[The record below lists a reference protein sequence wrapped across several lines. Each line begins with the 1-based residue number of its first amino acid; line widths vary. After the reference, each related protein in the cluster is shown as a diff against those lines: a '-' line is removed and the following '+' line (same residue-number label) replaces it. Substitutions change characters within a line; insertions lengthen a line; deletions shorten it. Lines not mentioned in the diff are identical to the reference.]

1 MADDR
6 PYDVVLFGATG
17 FTGGLT
23 AEYLARHTTPTRHN
37 PPTRWA
43 LAGRNLAKLERTR
56 AHLATI
62 EPAAVNLDLIEAD
75 IGDPNAMGRVAG
87 CTKVVITTVGPYIR
101 YGEPLVAA
109 CAEAGTDYVD
119 LTGEPEFVDR
129 MWLKYHA
136 RATETGARL
145 IHSCGFD
152 SIPHDLGVQYAVERL
167 PDGVPITVEGF
178 VRTNGTFSGGTY
190 HSTIEILSRLRQ
202 GKRAADERRRLE
214 PRPPGRIVKGLTR
227 PPHLDETGGGWVVA
241 PPLIDPLVVLR
252 SARALPRYGPEFRYA
267 HYIVVKRLPTLAMLG
282 AGAGALV
289 ALAQVKPT
297 RDLLLKYMDQGDG
310 PSAAKRARSWF
321 NVRFKGEAGGR
332 RVIVEVSGGDPG
344 YTETSKMLAEAA
356 LCLAHDTLPETAG
369 QVTPAVA
376 LGHALRDR
384 LIDAGIRFQTVS
396 DVAV

>member
-1 MADDR
+1 MADR
-6 PYDVVLFGATG
+6 PYDIVLFGATG

-37 PPTRWA
+37 APTRWA
-43 LAGRNLAKLERTR
+43 LAGRNRAKLEQTR
-56 AHLATI
+56 AHLETI
-62 EPAAVNLDLIEAD
+62 EPAAATLDLIEAD
-75 IGDPNAMGRVAG
+75 IGDPNAIGRVAE
-87 CTKVVITTVGPYIR
+87 CAKVVISTVGPYIR

-136 RATETGARL
+136 RAAETGARL

-152 SIPHDLGVQYAVERL
+152 SIPHDLGVRYTVDRL
-167 PDGVPITVEGF
+167 PEDVPITVEGF

-190 HSTIEILSRLRQ
+190 HSTIEIMSRLRQ

-214 PRPPGRIVKGLTR
+214 PRPPGRIVKGQTK
-227 PPHLDETGGGWVVA
+227 PPHVDETGGGWVVA

-252 SARALPRYGPEFRYA
+252 SARALDRYGPEFRYA
-267 HYIVVKRLPTLAMLG
+267 HYIVVKRLPTLALLG

-310 PSAAKRARSWF
+310 PSEAKRARSWF
-321 NVRFKGEAGGR
+321 NVRFKGEGGGR
-332 RVIVEVSGGDPG
+332 RVIAEVSGGDPG

-356 LCLAHDTLPETAG
+356 LCLAHDKLPQTAG

-376 LGHALRDR
+376 MGHALQDR
-384 LIDAGIRFQTVS
+384 LIDAGIRFALVS
-396 DVAV
+396 DEAV

>member
-321 NVRFKGEAGGR
+321 NVRFKGEGGGR